1 MPLLK
6 QNLVEQDTSYKEK
19 YVDAS
24 EYDCLLEDLNAQ
36 DIDLMNWMDDNNYL
50 TESDFQI
57 LQEMIDVKTTQWR
70 ASKVAELNNDYKRFN
85 SFITQHIQD
94 NTRWLELIK
103 PYVLNQQQYPVKQSL
118 NVKNSPDYK
127 KAIQRVSNTPMASSL
142 SSVNIDTIQSS
153 TGEDANGVKKRNNK
167 ISNMELK
174 RSFAPGYNGKTSF
187 INYAKN
193 YYYGNIDKMNY
204 NSSQLQE
211 LLPKAYSFITNIN
224 QLTQAFL
231 VDKTAIEHF
240 INRNETTGEVEQ
252 TPSASDLAMIQN
264 AQGVKQSNTQGMS
277 TSATPKQESLDYNQ
291 FMNKYFSDILSEDS
305 LNTAAKSPSVSNTN
319 QVASSSVTQGAN
331 HSSLIKGK
339 STLQKSR
346 ESFNKMNKLDTQDD
360 IDKNKAK
367 EESKIRTERINKK
380 RIACGIIRDAFA
392 AKLEATCLIYRDLI
406 ILMYN
411 HARTYNKRLPN
422 LKTTKS

>member
-19 YVDAS
+19 YIDAS

-127 KAIQRVSNTPMASSL
+127 KAIQRISNTPMASSL

-153 TGEDANGVKKRNNK
+153 TGEDANGVR
-167 ISNMELK
+167 
-174 RSFAPGYNGKTSF
+174 
-187 INYAKN
+187 
-193 YYYGNIDKMNY
+193 
-204 NSSQLQE
+204 
-211 LLPKAYSFITNIN
+211 
-224 QLTQAFL
+224 
-231 VDKTAIEHF
+231 
-240 INRNETTGEVEQ
+240 
-252 TPSASDLAMIQN
+252 
-264 AQGVKQSNTQGMS
+264 
-277 TSATPKQESLDYNQ
+277 
-291 FMNKYFSDILSEDS
+291 
-305 LNTAAKSPSVSNTN
+305 
-319 QVASSSVTQGAN
+319 
-331 HSSLIKGK
+331 
-339 STLQKSR
+339 R
-346 ESFNKMNKLDTQDD
+346 E
-360 IDKNKAK
+360 
-367 EESKIRTERINKK
+367 
-380 RIACGIIRDAFA
+380 IIRF
-392 AKLEATCLIYRDLI
+392 LIW
-406 ILMYN
+406 N
-411 HARTYNKRLPN
+411 
-422 LKTTKS
+422 